1 MNPAL
6 ATLIDV
12 DALAHVAVVAF
23 AATCGL
29 VFAFGTG
36 VLALERIGAARESS
50 RGTPPAWAAALF
62 CAALGSVAIL
72 ALGAWAMTQ
81 KS

>member
-1 MNPAL
+1 MSSVT

-29 VFAFGTG
+29 VLAFGTA
-36 VLALERIGAARESS
+36 VHALDRIGAGREAEE
-50 RGTPPAWAAALF
+50 GTPPAWALALF
-62 CAALGSVAIL
+62 ISALFIFALL

>member
-1 MNPAL
+1 MSFAT

-12 DALAHVAVVAF
+12 DALAHVAAVAF

-29 VFAFGTG
+29 VLAFGTA
-36 VLALERIGAARESS
+36 VLALDRIGAGREAEE
-50 RGTPPAWAAALF
+50 GTPPAWVAALF
-62 CAALGSVAIL
+62 CCSVFIVALL